1 MNLEDRGMKT
11 IITAWDVENA
21 KNLGKKEIIEKD
33 AIVTEVAKDRAQ
45 KLGIKIITGTL
56 SSSFNRP
63 ETEDKGFTHI
73 EREPKIT
80 EEDARAW
87 KEEFPILKDIIH
99 VGNCSQGSQAKRV
112 REAIERYLDSW
123 RSTGMD
129 WDSWVEECIKAKHE
143 FAKLI
148 KADPSEI
155 AISTSVSEAT
165 ASLASSLN
173 PYSNKRK
180 IVVGEANF
188 PTIGHI
194 WLAYQKYGF
203 KVDFVPVR
211 NGRVY
216 LEDYEKYID
225 EDTLITSITHVYY
238 QNGFKQDIDKIVE
251 IAHRRGSMV
260 YVDAYQSLGTV
271 DINVKSSKIDI
282 LSSGNLKYLLGIPG
296 IAFIYI
302 NKDILPYL
310 KPAVTGWF
318 GQENPFSF
326 QIRVL
331 DYAGDARRFDTGT
344 PPVMASYAARAGMQ
358 IINEVGP
365 KNIQERVEMLSAYAI
380 KAAQERG
387 LEITSP
393 LNPKEKG
400 STTSIKVPD
409 PHNAELLLKERKIIG
424 SARGDV
430 IRIAPHFFTEKKDL
444 DIVMDQ
450 LKEIQRGQE

>member
-1 MNLEDRGMKT
+1 MKT

-56 SSSFNRP
+56 SSFFNRP

-123 RSTGMD
+123 CSTGMD

-180 IVVGEANF
+180 IVVSEANF